1 MLFVSDF
8 YRELWLFLFIFLK
21 ISVGC
26 YKVFPISSLDHDQSQ
41 PCWVIIKDSSQ
52 KLSNQYHL
60 FTVHVKTSILL
71 EKQLYCIY
79 CFVKWNVKNSERCL
93 EFLVKGYMLIAARFM
108 HAAQSKTQHFKWRAW
123 YSFVNSFQFNHA
135 D

>member
-1 MLFVSDF
+1 MLAFSLRF
-8 YRELWLFLFIFLK
+8 LKRTLLFLFIFLK

-60 FTVHVKTSILL
+60 FTCKNQHPFGEAIILYL
-71 EKQLYCIY
+71 LLCKMECE
-79 CFVKWNVKNSERCL
+79 NSERCL

-108 HAAQSKTQHFKWRAW
+108 HSAQSKTQHFKWRAW